1 MKYHFSIII
10 IILIIIAFLLFSP
23 CFLNANQIDI
33 NKEKGFTDLDM
44 VLIEGGRF
52 LMQSEKQIDL
62 TYSFYI
68 GKYEVTFDEWD
79 IYNSTLD
86 KQLEIQDEGWGK
98 KNRPIINVNW
108 YEVINYCNWL
118 SKQKGFPPAYDRKGN
133 LLDEKGNITYDIT
146 KVKGFRLPSEAE
158 WEYAARNRGQRSGQE
173 FSGSSIANM
182 VAWYKSNSDLKT
194 HPVGGK
200 KENELNI
207 FDMSG
212 NVWEWCHDTFE
223 NIIKDNLINPLGSKS
238 GQFRVIRG
246 GSFNLEKE
254 LMKTSYRFFHYP
266 EIRHDYIGFR
276 LARTNSG
283 LVFSP

>member
-10 IILIIIAFLLFSP
+10 IIIIIIVFIFSP
-23 CFLNANQIDI
+23 CFLNASQIVT
-33 NKEKGFTDLDM
+33 NKEKGFIDPDM

-52 LMQSEKQIDL
+52 LVQSEKLIDL

-68 GKYEVTFDEWD
+68 GKYEVTFDEWN

-86 KQLEIQDEGWGK
+86 KQLEVLDEGWGI
-98 KNRPIINVNW
+98 KNRPAINVNW

-118 SKQKGFPPAYDRKGN
+118 SKQKGFPLAYDKKGN

-146 KVKGFRLPSEAE
+146 KVKGFRLPTEAE
-158 WEYAARNRGQRSGQE
+158 WEYVARNRGKRSGQE

-182 VAWYKSNSDLKT
+182 VAWYKDNSDLKT
-194 HPVGGK
+194 HPVGEK
-200 KENELNI
+200 KENELNM

-212 NVWEWCHDTFE
+212 NVWEWCHDIFDT
-223 NIIKDNLINPLGSKS
+223 IIKDNLINPLGSKS

-254 LMKTSYRFFHYP
+254 
-266 EIRHDYIGFR
+266 
-276 LARTNSG
+276 
-283 LVFSP
+283 